1 MSKLRVN
8 ELDSRTGSKI
18 EVATGT
24 DFKYK
29 DGVVQIKRTVINT
42 TSTITTATLSSIGSV
57 SITPKF
63 SNCLIKVDCVIQ
75 VHHANYYGGAL
86 QVFRNVS
93 GTGTALGISTDT
105 TMSDTSITTTVL
117 NYTGGVY
124 GIGVRLGEYSSYT
137 ETNFGKNWCPTPIS
151 FTFYDEP
158 NTTSAISYDL
168 YGATSNSSYPLYI
181 NRPTDTNAGPR
192 AISVMTVT
200 EIGQ

>member
-8 ELDSRTGSKI
+8 ELDSRTGSNI

-24 DFKYK
+24 NFKYK

-42 TSTITTATLSSIGSV
+42 TSSITSTTLTSIGSV

-63 SNCLIKVDCVIQ
+63 NNSLMKVDCVIQ
-75 VHHANYYGGAL
+75 VFHASYYTGAL

-105 TMSDTSITTTVL
+105 TMGQSNVTTSVL
-117 NYTGGVY
+117 NYTGGQY
-124 GIGVRLGEYSSYT
+124 SIGARIGEYSSYT
-137 ETNFGKNWCPTPIS
+137 ETNFGKTWTATPFA

-158 NTTSAISYDL
+158 DTTASISYDL
-168 YGATSNSSYPLYI
+168 YGATGSATYPLYI
-181 NRPTDTNAGPR
+181 NRGTDTGDGAR
-192 AISVMTVT
+192 SISVITVT

>member
-42 TSTITTATLSSIGSV
+42 ASTITSATLTSIGSV
-57 SITPKF
+57 SITPRF

-75 VHHANYYGGAL
+75 AQHASYYTGAL

-105 TMSDTSITTTVL
+105 TMSNSNVTTSVL
-117 NYTGGVY
+117 NYTGGQY

-137 ETNFGKNWCPTPIS
+137 ETNFGKNWCPTPFS

-168 YGATSNSSYPLYI
+168 YGATGSSSYPLYI
-181 NRPTDTNAGPR
+181 NRSTDTGDGSR
-192 AISVMTVT
+192 SISVMTVT